1 MLWVVLNWR
10 NVMVSLYDTFM
21 QIIKMF
27 SSLDKLEKDAFL
39 YGSSS
44 IDTGL
49 KEGCLG
55 WISASSFLLSCMFF
69 YSVQNTQLN
78 TAALVESKN
87 LKAFASSQTQTF
99 WGKFWKIIVSSI
111 QPLGSLSWAKITLKT
126 DFMIGMLILLFVL
139 WRIKTAPLSQEAK
152 HNLKWSI
159 IEALI
164 WLINLLRK

>member
-39 YGSSS
+39 YRSSS

-55 WISASSFLLSCMFF
+55 WISASSFLLSCTFLC
-69 YSVQNTQLN
+69 SVQNTQLN
-78 TAALVESKN
+78 TAALVESEN

-126 DFMIGMLILLFVL
+126 ERFHDWNVDFAICTLKDKYSTSVIGS
-139 WRIKTAPLSQEAK
+139 KTQSEMV
-152 HNLKWSI
+152 HYWSI
-159 IEALI
+159 N
-164 WLINLLRK
+164 LIN